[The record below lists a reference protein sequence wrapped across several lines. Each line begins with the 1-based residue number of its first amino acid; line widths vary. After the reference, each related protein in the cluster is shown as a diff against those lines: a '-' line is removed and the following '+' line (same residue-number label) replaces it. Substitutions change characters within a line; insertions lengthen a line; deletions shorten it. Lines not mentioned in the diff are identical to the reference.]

1 MNRKTSIFASILSLV
16 LIISVLAMPISAF
29 DQPFMKAAK
38 TNLNQ
43 AKGNLNKATADK
55 GGHRNKS
62 LGLVNDA
69 IEAVNKGI
77 AYDRRNSRENFNA
90 DEIFAASETA
100 SGDQPFMQKAKDNLQ
115 QALDNLQKA
124 TADKGGHRNK
134 AIDLVKE
141 AIAEVNKGI
150 NFDRSN

>member
-1 MNRKTSIFASILSLV
+1 MKKIRSVFALLFSLV
-16 LIISVLAMPISAF
+16 LTVSLFAITV

-55 GGHRNKS
+55 GGHRNKA

-69 IEAVNKGI
+69 IEQVNKGI
-77 AYDRRNSRENFNA
+77 AYDRRNGRENFDA
-90 DEIFAASETA
+90 DEIFAGSEPV
-100 SGDQPFMQKAKDNLQ
+100 SSDQPWMQRAKDNLQ
-115 QALDNLQKA
+115 QALGNLNKA

-134 AIDLVKE
+134 AIDLVKD
-141 AIAEVNKGI
+141 AIEQVNKGI
-150 NFDRSN
+150 AFDRRN

>member
-1 MNRKTSIFASILSLV
+1 MKKTRSIFVLV
-16 LIISVLAMPISAF
+16 ISVFFTVSLLAAPV

-43 AKGNLNKATADK
+43 SKGNLNKATADK
-55 GGHRNKS
+55 GGHRNKA

-69 IEAVNKGI
+69 IEQVNKGI
-77 AYDRRNSRENFNA
+77 AYDRRNGREDFDADAIFNA
-90 DEIFAASETA
+90 SEPISA
-100 SGDQPFMQKAKDNLQ
+100 DQPWMQKAKDNLQ
-115 QALDNLQKA
+115 EALGNLNKA

-141 AIAEVNKGI
+141 AIDEVNKGI
-150 NFDRSN
+150 KYDRNN

>member
-1 MNRKTSIFASILSLV
+1 MKKTKSIYALTLSLI
-16 LIISVLAMPISAF
+16 LTISVFAISV

-55 GGHRNKS
+55 GGYRNKA
-62 LGLVNDA
+62 LGLVKAA
-69 IEAVNKGI
+69 IDEVEKGI
-77 AYDRRNSRENFNA
+77 KYDRRNGTENFNEN
-90 DEIFAASETA
+90 EIFADSETV
-100 SGDQPFMQKAKDNLQ
+100 STDQPYMQKAKDNLQ
-115 QALDNLQKA
+115 EALSNLNKA

-141 AIAEVNKGI
+141 AIEQVNKGI
-150 NFDRSN
+150 AFDRKN